1 MEDRINEKI
10 IRNKEIIP
18 IDKEFDIRLIDV
30 YKSICKI
37 TYEIGKDKVENGS
50 GFLIKLP
57 KDGEEIY
64 CLMTNHH
71 VITKEMI
78 DSKKTFKV
86 EYEFRKKSISI
97 KLDPNGKRFIK
108 SDKTLDFTI
117 IEIDDLIGKEYFLSP
132 DTKNIN
138 YQNKDIY
145 IIQYPGGDKLGRSE
159 GKIIRINNYNELV
172 HDASTK
178 SGSSVSPIFLRDKTE
193 VIGIHKAGSNRKEEN
208 YGTLIN
214 SIIEF
219 IQSKNNKSKKSNENI
234 SIIKDNQKNEIFCIY
249 NKQEDEIKLLNNYS
263 WNIDN
268 FDDDAVKKSYI
279 EGKNNINEKNIE
291 IYINN
296 KKIKFNYK
304 YISNERGEIKVKFIF
319 NKLLT
324 STAYMFDGC
333 SSLQSIDLSSFN
345 TADVKDMRDMF
356 DGCSSLQSIDLSSF
370 NTTNV
375 KDMSDMFGLCS
386 SLEKR
391 NVKIGEY
398 GKKILDE
405 NCWN

>member
-1 MEDRINEKI
+1 MEDRRNEVI
-10 IRNKEIIP
+10 IKKKEIIP
-18 IDKEFDIRLIDV
+18 IDKELDISLIDV

-78 DSKKTFKV
+78 DSKKTIKV
-86 EYEFRKKSISI
+86 EYEFKKKSIEI

-117 IEIDDLIGKEYFLSP
+117 IEVDDLIGKEYFLSP

-159 GKIIRINNYNELV
+159 GKIIKINNYDELV
-172 HDASTK
+172 HDASIEP
-178 SGSSVSPIFLRDKTE
+178 GSSGSPIFLKDKTE
-193 VIGIHKAGSNRKEEN
+193 VIGIHKQGSTYRKEN

-219 IQSKNNKSKKSNENI
+219 IQSKNIKSKKSNENI
-234 SIIKDNQKNEIFCIY
+234 SIIKVNQKNEILCIY
-249 NKQEDEIKLLNNYS
+249 NKQI
-263 WNIDN
+263 
-268 FDDDAVKKSYI
+268 
-279 EGKNNINEKNIE
+279 
-291 IYINN
+291 
-296 KKIKFNYK
+296 
-304 YISNERGEIKVKFIF
+304 
-319 NKLLT
+319 
-324 STAYMFDGC
+324 
-333 SSLQSIDLSSFN
+333 
-345 TADVKDMRDMF
+345 
-356 DGCSSLQSIDLSSF
+356 
-370 NTTNV
+370 
-375 KDMSDMFGLCS
+375 
-386 SLEKR
+386 
-391 NVKIGEY
+391 
-398 GKKILDE
+398 
-405 NCWN
+405 

>member
-1 MEDRINEKI
+1 MGNRINEVKI
-10 IRNKEIIP
+10 IKSEIIP
-18 IDKEFDIRLIDV
+18 IDKKLDMRLIDV

-117 IEIDDLIGKEYFLSP
+117 IEVDDLIGKEYFLSP

-145 IIQYPGGDKLGRSE
+145 IIQYPGGDKLGLSE
-159 GKIIRINNYNELV
+159 GKIIRINNYDELV

-178 SGSSVSPIFLRDKTE
+178 SGSSGSPIFLKDKTE
-193 VIGIHKAGSNRKEEN
+193 VIGIHKAGSNRKEENYGTLINSIIQFIQSKNDKSKKSNENISIIKDNQKNEILCIYNKKEDEIDLLHDYSLNINNFDELKTRDIYIPQYFLGENLTTSSGKIKGINNNEFTHLASTTKGSSGSPILLKDTTEIIWIHKQGNTKTRKEN

-234 SIIKDNQKNEIFCIY
+234 SIIKDNQKNEIICIY
-249 NKQEDEIKLLNNYS
+249 NKQKDEIDLLYNYS
-263 WNIDN
+263 RD
-268 FDDDAVKKSYI
+268 
-279 EGKNNINEKNIE
+279 
-291 IYINN
+291 IY
-296 KKIKFNYK
+296 
-304 YISNERGEIKVKFIF
+304 R
-319 NKLLT
+319 
-324 STAYMFDGC
+324 
-333 SSLQSIDLSSFN
+333 
-345 TADVKDMRDMF
+345 R
-356 DGCSSLQSIDLSSF
+356 
-370 NTTNV
+370 
-375 KDMSDMFGLCS
+375 
-386 SLEKR
+386 
-391 NVKIGEY
+391 
-398 GKKILDE
+398 
-405 NCWN
+405 

>member
-37 TYEIGKDKVENGS
+37 TYEIEKNKIENGS

-78 DSKKTFKV
+78 CSKKTFKV

-117 IEIDDLIGKEYFLSP
+117 IEVDDLIGKEYFLSP

-145 IIQYPGGDKLGRSE
+145 IIQYPGGDKLGLSE

-172 HDASTK
+172 HDASTQ
-178 SGSSVSPIFLRDKTE
+178 SGSSGSPIFLKDKTE

-234 SIIKDNQKNEIFCIY
+234 SIIKDNQKNEILCIY
-249 NKQEDEIKLLNNYS
+249 NKKKDEIKLLYNYTRY
-263 WNIDN
+263 ID
-268 FDDDAVKKSYI
+268 DWKDEDKKSYI

-296 KKIKFNYK
+296 KKIKFN
-304 YISNERGEIKVKFIF
+304 
-319 NKLLT
+319 
-324 STAYMFDGC
+324 
-333 SSLQSIDLSSFN
+333 
-345 TADVKDMRDMF
+345 
-356 DGCSSLQSIDLSSF
+356 
-370 NTTNV
+370 
-375 KDMSDMFGLCS
+375 
-386 SLEKR
+386 
-391 NVKIGEY
+391 
-398 GKKILDE
+398 
-405 NCWN
+405 